1 MRIWSELG
9 MRYFQLVHDL
19 TNPYDVE
26 VAIKDCD
33 IVINL
38 IGQKPVNRKDEYYEE
53 PNIVIAREIAKICA
67 KKKDNNVK
75 RCTNNIKK
83 YIYYFKKYIYK
94 SLILKSD

>member
-53 PNIVIAREIAKICA
+53 PNIIIAREIAKICA

-75 RCTNNIKK
+75 R
-83 YIYYFKKYIYK
+83 YILTYH
-94 SLILKSD
+94 

>member
-1 MRIWSELG
+1 MWAELG

-19 TNPYDVE
+19 TNPYDIE

-53 PNIVIAREIAKICA
+53 PNIVIAREIAKMCA

-75 RCTNNIKK
+75 RLIKILFEMK
-83 YIYYFKKYIYK
+83 TFVKNLTKTFKSFMIK
-94 SLILKSD
+94 LD